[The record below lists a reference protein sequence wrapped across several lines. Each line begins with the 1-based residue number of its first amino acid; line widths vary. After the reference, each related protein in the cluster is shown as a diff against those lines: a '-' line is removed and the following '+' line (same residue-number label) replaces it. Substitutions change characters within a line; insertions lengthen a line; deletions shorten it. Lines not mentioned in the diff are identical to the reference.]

1 MRIRLR
7 VSGLSSSRFR
17 RMKMEILLDLPTA
30 CSGPDVERSL
40 QSPAIVV
47 REAKKF
53 IDIAEGM
60 RFKQKS

>member
-1 MRIRLR
+1 
-7 VSGLSSSRFR
+7 
-17 RMKMEILLDLPTA
+17 MKMEILLDLPTA

-53 IDIAEGM
+53 VDIAEGM
-60 RFKQKS
+60 RFKHLMKRS